1 MHHADTPD
9 LVEPRRPAPAP
20 PFAAFDIVVVAA
32 SLGGREALELLL
44 EPLATDFPAP
54 VVVVQHL
61 DAQSPSHLPELL
73 ARRTGL
79 AVKFAESGEPL
90 RPSTVCVATPGRH
103 LVIGPDRRCVLSDDP
118 AVRFSRPSAD
128 PLFESAAHVF
138 GARTLGVILTGR
150 LSDGTVGAEAIR
162 RAGGVMLAQDPATC
176 RAPEMP
182 QAAIRQGLVQ
192 LTLPPAALGAALSAL
207 VAVPGARALFGLD
220 TRAA

>member
-1 MHHADTPD
+1 MRHAHTPD
-9 LVEPRRPAPAP
+9 SMDPRDPALAP
-20 PFAAFDIVVVAA
+20 PFAAFDVVVIAT
-32 SLGGREALELLL
+32 SLGGREALEALLA
-44 EPLATDFPAP
+44 PLATDFPAP
-54 VVVVQHL
+54 VVVVQHM
-61 DAQSPSHLPELL
+61 DAHSPSHLAELL

-90 RPSTVCVATPGRH
+90 RASTVYVATPGRH
-103 LVIGPDRRCVLSDDP
+103 LVIGPDRCCVLSDDP

-128 PLFESAAHVF
+128 PLFESAADVF
-138 GARTLGVILTGR
+138 GERTLGVILTGR

-182 QAAIRQGLVQ
+182 QAAIRQGLVH

-207 VAVPGARALFGLD
+207 VAVPGARALFGLE